1 MNALSTNSP
10 ETLRL
15 SIAGM
20 RCAGCVE
27 SVETALRA
35 TEGVEKADVSFADH
49 TAIVIGHPDP
59 FALKAALKAAGYE
72 GAIMT
77 TEEDPN
83 IEADLEMARY
93 RDLLQKAGIA
103 FLLAAPLM
111 ILEHLQLLPA
121 LGGGPI
127 PSGFWIL
134 ISLLT
139 FWVMRISGGHFF
151 TGALKS
157 LAHRKANMDSL
168 IALGTG
174 AAWVYS
180 TVAILAS
187 ENLPPMGRH
196 AYFEAAATILAF
208 INLGSALEMKAR
220 GRTST
225 AIRALIGLQPR
236 TARVLREGQEFDVAI
251 GEVGLDDIIRVRP
264 GERVPVDGILIEGQS
279 RVDES
284 MLTGEPMPVE
294 KKPGDEV
301 TSGTLNQ
308 SGSFLFKALR
318 IGRDT
323 VLAQIIDSVRTAQA
337 TKPAI
342 GRLVDK
348 VAGLFV
354 PAVIMI
360 ALLTFAIWWALGPS
374 PSLGYAFV
382 AAMTVLVIACPCA
395 LGLATPISIMVSV
408 GRAAQRGILIR
419 QGDAL
424 QTSGKLTTIVLDKT
438 GTVTEGKP
446 RLVGIDTLEGQ
457 DETTL
462 LQWAASLEAGS
473 EHPLAIALL
482 ASAKTKA
489 IPLLPVTGFTS
500 IPGYGIQ
507 GTVDGHRILI
517 GNRPLMKKEKIRTQ
531 SLDARWTQRAGLGET
546 PVLMA
551 VDQKLVGLLSIAD
564 PLKED
569 SKEAIMALH
578 QMGLRILL
586 VTGDNPVTA
595 KAIADA
601 VGITEIRA
609 EVLPND
615 KAQIIQELKMQGER
629 VGMVGD
635 GINDAPALASA
646 DVGLAI
652 GTGTDIAIE
661 SADVVLMS
669 GSLKKVPE
677 VIALS
682 RATVRNIQEN
692 LLGAFIYNVLA
703 IPIAAGALYPAFGLL
718 LSPMLAGA
726 AMALSSVTVVTNA
739 NRLRYQRLE
748 GSGFS

>member
-1 MNALSTNSP
+1 MNAISTNSP

-35 TEGVEKADVSFADH
+35 TEGVEKADVSFGDH

-59 FALKAALKAAGYE
+59 LALKAALKAAGYD

-93 RDLLQKAGIA
+93 RDLLQKAGLA
-103 FLLAAPLM
+103 LLLAAPLM
-111 ILEHLQLLPA
+111 ILEHLQWLPP

-139 FWVMRISGGHFF
+139 FWVMRVSGGHFF
-151 TGALKS
+151 TGALQS
-157 LAHRKANMDSL
+157 LSHRKANMDTL

-251 GEVGLDDIIRVRP
+251 GDVGLDDIIRVRP

-354 PAVIMI
+354 PVVIVI
-360 ALLTFAIWWALGPS
+360 ALLTFAVWWALGPS

-438 GTVTEGKP
+438 GTITEGKP

-507 GTVDGHRILI
+507 GMVDGHRILI

-569 SKEAIMALH
+569 SKEAIMTLH

-595 KAIADA
+595 KAIAEA

-609 EVLPND
+609 EVLPNE
-615 KAQIIQELKMQGER
+615 KAQIIQELKMKGER

-748 GSGFS
+748 GSGLS